1 MQTLDVGARLHQALG
16 QGVEAFRA
24 LAAQLGYSPFAAHD
38 LVRVYRAFARVS
50 AQAGVSLDALAQDA
64 RQLTFA
70 KLSLIASILEKD
82 PASWAYWLE
91 LAQNLPLQDL
101 QRPVHDALKEL
112 RG

>member
-1 MQTLDVGARLHQALG
+1 MQVLEVGARLHQAME

-38 LVRVYRAFARVS
+38 VVRVYRAFAHVA
-50 AQAGVSLDALAQDA
+50 AQEGVTLDALSLDVQ
-64 RQLTFA
+64 QLTFA
-70 KLSLIASILEKD
+70 KLTLIASILEKD

-101 QRPVHDALKEL
+101 QGPVREALKE
-112 RG
+112 R